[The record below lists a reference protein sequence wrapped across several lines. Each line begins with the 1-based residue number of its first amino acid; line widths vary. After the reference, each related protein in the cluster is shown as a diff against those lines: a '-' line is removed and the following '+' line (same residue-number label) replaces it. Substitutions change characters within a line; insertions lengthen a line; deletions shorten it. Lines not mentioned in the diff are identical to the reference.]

1 MLQLSLVSHMV
12 SVQMG
17 RSTGFSQGG
26 SYGSN
31 RHLLQQQQPAG
42 NASDL
47 HLHAGGVGDS
57 YSPARVSASYH
68 SQVRFLYKVI
78 ALRKLLLYHLRTE
91 LP

>member
-47 HLHAGGVGDS
+47 HLHGGVGDS
-57 YSPARVSASYH
+57 FSPARVSASYH
-68 SQVRFLYKVI
+68 SQVSFF
-78 ALRKLLLYHLRTE
+78 TE
-91 LP
+91 Q